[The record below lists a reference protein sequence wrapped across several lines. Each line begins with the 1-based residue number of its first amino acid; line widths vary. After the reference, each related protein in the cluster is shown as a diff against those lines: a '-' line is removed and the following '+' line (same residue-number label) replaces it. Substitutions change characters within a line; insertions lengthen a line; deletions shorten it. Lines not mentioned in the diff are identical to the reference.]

1 SLVDGRQAFADLLPR
16 GAAIGRL
23 EYPAAVHALV
33 DLPAPRRDPAGPEH
47 RIHRVRIRRV
57 EHDLCGTDV
66 RALVQHLLEGLA
78 AIGGTEDAAFRIR
91 AVGMAK
97 HGYEEPVCI

>member
-1 SLVDGRQAFADLLPR
+1 TRVVGEIEPTLRGGSADAGVYTDGCAGRDAEPDPPQPLGDGRQAFADLLPR

-47 RIHRVRIRRV
+47 RIHHVRIGWIQ
-57 EHDLCGTDV
+57 HDLCSADV
-66 RALVQHLLEGLA
+66 RA
-78 AIGGTEDAAFRIR
+78 
-91 AVGMAK
+91 
-97 HGYEEPVCI
+97 